1 MPATASNTA
10 TTINMSIT
18 FNQPINNLRIR
29 FIDLDEN
36 NSGLPQPEEHLSLIN
51 PIPSSV
57 STIPI
62 ANPFYLVG
70 NTVTPFDNNPSNNNN
85 NTAGWINWNGSI
97 TSVSFRYNRP
107 SSVNAGLI
115 IDSIYF
121 DCPINCSL
129 TADAGHNITLCNSN
143 NSTIDATNSN
153 ATSYL
158 WNTGETT
165 PSINVSSAGVYW
177 VEISDNTCTDI
188 DSVIVSNN
196 NTPSVQLGNDTT
208 LCNYSTLTLNPN
220 ISNGSFL
227 WSNNTTLTTLTVNQ
241 SGQYWVEVSNNCGLD
256 RDTINITFESPP
268 FINLGNDTTI
278 CTNSSFNLNASTLNA
293 IYTWQDNSINSTF
306 VVSQAGYYW
315 VRVSSGACIVSDTI
329 LVGVISP
336 PNVQLGNDTAVCSNI
351 ITQLIPIFGGGNAT
365 ILWSDNSLD
374 STLIVN
380 NSGIYWIE
388 VENQCALIRDSI
400 SVTVEIAPTL
410 DFGNDTTVCTNI
422 PLILNPNIPFAT
434 YIWQDNS
441 TNSTFTVSQTGNYA
455 VTVSSSVCIVSD
467 SITISTILPPNVQL
481 GNDTT
486 VCNNL
491 TTELIPIYGGGNAT
505 ILWNDNSFDST
516 LIVDNSGIYWI
527 EVENQCA
534 VVRDSINVTVE
545 IAPAL
550 NFGNDTTACTNIPL
564 ILNPNIPFAT
574 YIWQDNSTNSTFAV
588 SQAGNYWVTVS
599 SGTCIVSDTILVGV
613 ISPPNV
619 QLSNDTT
626 VCSNLTTE
634 LIPIYGGGNA
644 TILWN
649 NNSFDST
656 LIVNNSGIYWIEVE
670 NQCAVV
676 RDSINVT
683 VEIPPAFDLGNDT
696 TICENSTLIL
706 NPNIQNATYVW
717 QNNSSQPTF
726 SVNQAGVY
734 WVDVSTGNCLVRD
747 SINILTQNAPIVN
760 LGNDITLCNGTST
773 VLNAFYTGANYSWQ
787 DNSNSPTLMIDQPGT
802 YWVDVSN
809 ICGTLRDT
817 FILTIQNPPQINFSN
832 DTTFCL
838 DESISLSAFSQGAN
852 YLWQDNSTNSSLIVN
867 QAGLYSVVVTV
878 GVCQVEHDFLINV
891 KMCNSEIEMPT
902 IFTPN
907 GDGINDY
914 FTPVSYSKIKNYTIL
929 IVNRWGNV
937 IYNNSNLLSG
947 WDGTSNGKE
956 CSEGV
961 YFWKVNYEDFNS
973 SKFTEHGF
981 LHLQR

>member
-1 MPATASNTA
+1 MKQFGITLFLLVFVNFWSFSQSFQTGMNWLSTTGVSNSTSPNYTSGNCTNINYNISSSQTFRRTNNGAPYNNNCLYMPSNASNTA
-10 TTINMSIT
+10 TFINMTIT
-18 FNQPINNLRIR
+18 FNQPVNNLRIR

-36 NSGLPQPEEHLSLIN
+36 NSGLPQPEESLTQIN
-51 PIPSSV
+51 PTPSSV
-57 STIPI
+57 SAISI

-70 NTVTPFDNNPSNNNN
+70 NTVTPFDNNPANNNN
-85 NTAGWINWNGSI
+85 NTAGWINWNGNVTSI
-97 TSVSFRYNRP
+97 SFRYNRP

-129 TADAGHNITLCNSN
+129 TADAGPNITLCNSN
-143 NSTIDATNSN
+143 SSTIDATNSN

-165 PSINVSSAGVYW
+165 PSINISSAGVYW
-177 VEISDNTCTDI
+177 VEISDNNCTDI
-188 DSVIVSNN
+188 DSVVVSNN

-227 WSNNTTLTTLTVNQ
+227 WSNNTNSATLTVNQ
-241 SGQYWVEVSNNCGLD
+241 SGQYWVEVSNSCGLD
-256 RDTINITFESPP
+256 RDTINVTFESPP
-268 FINLGNDTTI
+268 IVNLGNDTTI
-278 CTNSSFNLNASTLNA
+278 CTNSTLNLNGSTSNA
-293 IYTWQDNSINSTF
+293 TYLWQDNSINSTF
-306 VVSQAGYYW
+306 TVSQAGNYW
-315 VRVSSGACIVSDTI
+315 VRISSGACIASDTI

-336 PNVQLGNDTAVCSNI
+336 PNVQLGNDTSVCSNLTTEI
-351 ITQLIPIFGGGNAT
+351 IPIYSGGNAT
-365 ILWSDNSLD
+365 ILWNDNSID
-374 STLIVN
+374 STLIIN

-388 VENQCALIRDSI
+388 VENQCAVVRDSI
-400 SVTVEIAPTL
+400 NVTVEIAPVL
-410 DFGNDTTVCTNI
+410 NFGNDTTVCTNI

-455 VTVSSSVCIVSD
+455 VTVSSGVCIVSD
-467 SITISTILPPNVQL
+467 SITISTIL
-481 GNDTT
+481 
-486 VCNNL
+486 
-491 TTELIPIYGGGNAT
+491 
-505 ILWNDNSFDST
+505 
-516 LIVDNSGIYWI
+516 
-527 EVENQCA
+527 
-534 VVRDSINVTVE
+534 
-545 IAPAL
+545 
-550 NFGNDTTACTNIPL
+550 
-564 ILNPNIPFAT
+564 
-574 YIWQDNSTNSTFAV
+574 
-588 SQAGNYWVTVS
+588 
-599 SGTCIVSDTILVGV
+599 
-613 ISPPNV
+613 PPNV

-649 NNSFDST
+649 DNSFDST

-747 SINILTQNAPIVN
+747 SIIILTQNAPIVN

-773 VLNAFYTGANYSWQ
+773 VLNAFYAGANYSWQ

-878 GVCQVEHDFLINV
+878 GVCQVEHDFMINV
-891 KMCNSEIEMPT
+891 KICNSEIEMPT

-956 CSEGV
+956 CLEGV

-981 LHLQR
+981 LHLTR